1 MAADCRSNE
10 LRARDPQGEV
20 TTRVSKIASGSV
32 RQDVI
37 GSARRVMTTEALPE
51 VAFEAL
57 VATHA
62 RRLYTLALSI
72 LRDEG
77 EAEDAVQETLLKA
90 WRSWPS
96 IGDSDHLP
104 SWLTRVCMNHCTS
117 ISRRLRA
124 RGGPPLELFEWA
136 ASSGGHSSAAEI
148 IDMDCASRSLS
159 IRQRAA
165 VTLNY
170 RYGYSVEE
178 SADLMGCRPGTVRTH
193 VARGL
198 ASMRKEL
205 GDA

>member
-1 MAADCRSNE
+1 MRKSH
-10 LRARDPQGEV
+10 
-20 TTRVSKIASGSV
+20 VSKIASESV
-32 RQDVI
+32 IKGVI
-37 GSARRVMTTEALPE
+37 GSAGRMTTSESRPE
-51 VAFEAL
+51 LAFEAL
-57 VATHA
+57 VAADA

-96 IGDSDHLP
+96 ISESDHLAR
-104 SWLTRVCMNHCTS
+104 WLTRVCVNQCTS
-117 ISRRLRA
+117 VRRHLRA
-124 RGGPPLELFEWA
+124 RGWPPLELFE
-136 ASSGGHSSAAEI
+136 SAG
-148 IDMDCASRSLS
+148 ASRGQTSPAETIDIDHAYRTLS

-165 VTLNY
+165 ITLNY

-178 SADLMGCRPGTVRTH
+178 SADFMGCKPGTVRTH

-198 ASMRKEL
+198 ASLRKEL

>member
-1 MAADCRSNE
+1 
-10 LRARDPQGEV
+10 
-20 TTRVSKIASGSV
+20 
-32 RQDVI
+32 VI
-37 GSARRVMTTEALPE
+37 GSATRVTTREAPPE

-57 VATHA
+57 VATDA

-72 LRDEG
+72 LRDEA

-96 IGDSDHLP
+96 IGDSDHVP
-104 SWLTRVCMNHCTS
+104 RWLTRVCVNHCTS
-117 ISRRLRA
+117 IRRRLRA

-136 ASSGGHSSAAEI
+136 ASSGGQSGAAEI
-148 IDMDCASRSLS
+148 IDVDRAYRSLS

-170 RYGYSVEE
+170 GYGYSVEE
-178 SADLMGCRPGTVRTH
+178 TADLMGCRPGTVRTH

>member
-1 MAADCRSNE
+1 M
-10 LRARDPQGEV
+10 
-20 TTRVSKIASGSV
+20 
-32 RQDVI
+32 I
-37 GSARRVMTTEALPE
+37 GSAGRTATNEALTE
-51 VAFEAL
+51 LAFEAL
-57 VATHA
+57 VAADT
-62 RRLYTLALSI
+62 RRLYTISLSI

-96 IGDSDHLP
+96 ISDSDHLAR
-104 SWLTRVCMNHCTS
+104 WLTRVCVNHCTS
-117 ISRRLRA
+117 IRRRLRA
-124 RGGPPLELFEWA
+124 RGGAPLELFETA
-136 ASSGGHSSAAEI
+136 GASGDQSSAAEI
-148 IDMDCASRSLS
+148 IDVDRAYRCLS

-165 VTLNY
+165 ITLNY
-170 RYGYSVEE
+170 GYGYSVEE

>member
-1 MAADCRSNE
+1 
-10 LRARDPQGEV
+10 
-20 TTRVSKIASGSV
+20 
-32 RQDVI
+32 
-37 GSARRVMTTEALPE
+37 MTTSESLPE
-51 VAFEAL
+51 LAFEAL
-57 VATHA
+57 VATDA

-96 IGDSDHLP
+96 IAESDHLP
-104 SWLTRVCMNHCTS
+104 RWLTRVCVNHCTS
-117 ISRRLRA
+117 MRRHLRA
-124 RGGPPLELFEWA
+124 RGGPPLALFEA
-136 ASSGGHSSAAEI
+136 AGSSGGQGSAAEI
-148 IDMDCASRSLS
+148 VDIDRAYGRLS

-165 VTLNY
+165 ITLNY

-178 SADLMGCRPGTVRTH
+178 SAGFMGCSAGTVRTH

-198 ASMRKEL
+198 ASLRKEL